1 MDTASPIRLKNV
13 AGRRCRAPTLPFL
26 EETTLVRVRFNEVDA
41 MQVVWHGHYVN
52 YFEEGRRAFGR
63 KYDVDYTLFFAQNT
77 PAPVVRLQVDYL
89 ASARMSDVLEVTT
102 RLLKSDA
109 AKLDFE
115 YEIRRQSDRTL
126 LATGSTTQVFTA
138 VNGELI
144 LTWPDYM
151 VERLKAWE
159 PLWKLPA

>member
-1 MDTASPIRLKNV
+1 M
-13 AGRRCRAPTLPFL
+13 AGRRCRAPALPFL

-63 KYDVDYTLFFAQNT
+63 KYGIDYTEFFAQNT

-89 ASARMSDVLEVTT
+89 ASARMADVLEVTA
-102 RLLKSDA
+102 RLLKSEA

-115 YEIRRQSDRTL
+115 YEIRRQADRAL
-126 LATGSTTQVFTA
+126 LVTGSTTQVFTSIT
-138 VNGELI
+138 GELL
-144 LTWPDYM
+144 LTWPGYL
-151 VERLKAWE
+151 VERFKAWE
-159 PLWKLPA
+159 PLWKQPA